1 MTRVRDQV
9 IELIKTLPED
19 STLEDIHY
27 HLYVREKVEHGL
39 KAIDEGR
46 LVSQAETEIS
56 IRTKFVTP
64 ALVGVN
70 GDKWNVMTQIRE
82 EA

>member
-46 LVSQAETEIS
+46 LVSQAAAEKRVQGWLKS
-56 IRTKFVTP
+56 SGP
-64 ALVGVN
+64 N
-70 GDKWNVMTQIRE
+70 PH
-82 EA
+82 